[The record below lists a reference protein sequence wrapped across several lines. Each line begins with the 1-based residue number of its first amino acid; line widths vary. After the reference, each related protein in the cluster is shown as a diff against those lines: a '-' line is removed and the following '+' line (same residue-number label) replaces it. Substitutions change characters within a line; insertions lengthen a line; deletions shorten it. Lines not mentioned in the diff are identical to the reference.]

1 MKKTEK
7 KSFRDMMHRL
17 EEITT
22 LLESDKIQLEDSISL
37 YEEGI
42 EISAVCLSSLKD
54 AELKITELK
63 NRLTEISKDN
73 PEN

>member
-7 KSFRDMMHRL
+7 KSLKEMMLRL

-22 LLESDKIQLEDSISL
+22 LLESDKIQLEDSICL

-42 EISAVCLSSLKD
+42 EISSFCLSSLKN

-63 NRLTEISKDN
+63 NRITDISN
-73 PEN
+73 N

>member
-7 KSFRDMMHRL
+7 KSFRDMMLRL
-17 EEITT
+17 EEITS

-42 EISAVCLSSLKD
+42 EISAVCLSSLRD

-63 NRLTEISKDN
+63 NKLTEISKDN
-73 PEN
+73 PDI

>member
-7 KSFRDMMHRL
+7 KSFREMMLRL
-17 EEITT
+17 EEITA
-22 LLESDKIQLEDSISL
+22 LLESDKIELEDSIRL

-42 EISAVCLSSLKD
+42 EISAVCLTSLKE

>member
-7 KSFRDMMHRL
+7 KSFRDMMLRL
-17 EEITT
+17 EEITA
-22 LLESDKIQLEDSISL
+22 LLESDKIQLEDSITL

-42 EISAVCLSSLKD
+42 EISAVCLSSLRD